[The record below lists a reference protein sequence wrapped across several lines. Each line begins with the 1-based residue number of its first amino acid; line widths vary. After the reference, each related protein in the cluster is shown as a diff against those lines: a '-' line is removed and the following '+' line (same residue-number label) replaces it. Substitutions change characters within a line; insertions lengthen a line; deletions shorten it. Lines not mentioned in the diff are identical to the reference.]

1 MEMKKVLFVATVV
14 KAHIMVFHIPFLKW
28 FKENG
33 YETYV
38 CAKNDY
44 ENKDECNIPYC
55 DNYFDL
61 PFERSPIKKN
71 NFKTYKQLKQIID
84 SNEFDIIHCHTPMGG
99 VLARLAAHNSRSNN
113 ATVIYTAHGF
123 HFYKGA
129 PIANWLLYY
138 PVERWLSRY
147 TDVLITINKED
158 YSRAQNFK
166 AKSIKYVPGVGID
179 THKFNEFNVNKVSKR
194 NEIGIPKDST
204 IVLSVGELN
213 KNKNH
218 EIVIRAIAK
227 LGNPNIYY
235 VICGEGPLAN
245 YLRDLAKELE
255 IANQVKLLGFRS
267 DIAEISKISDVFA
280 FPSFREGLSLSLME
294 AMSSGLPVIC
304 SNIRGNS
311 DLVVEDK
318 GGYLVKPDDLQ
329 GFINA
334 IQKVYE
340 NNKQRKNKGIY
351 NRSMIK
357 NFSLQNVIVEM
368 EYIYSKCNSRENT
381 LN

>member
-1 MEMKKVLFVATVV
+1 MKKVLFVATVV

-44 ENKDECNIPYC
+44 ENKEDCVIPYC
-55 DNYFDL
+55 DYYFDL
-61 PFERSPIKKN
+61 PFERSPIKLN
-71 NFKTYKQLKQIID
+71 NFKTYKQLKEITE

-99 VLARLAAHNSRSNN
+99 VLTRLAARN
-113 ATVIYTAHGF
+113 ARKKNTNVIYTAHGF

-138 PVERWLSRY
+138 PVERWLSRH

-158 YSRAQNFK
+158 FSRAQKFK
-166 AKSIKYVPGVGID
+166 AKSIEYVPGVGID
-179 THKFNEFNVNKVSKR
+179 TNKFKEILVNKTKKR
-194 NEIGIPKDST
+194 SEIGIDDNSL

-218 EIVIRAIAK
+218 ETIIRSIAQLDK
-227 LGNPNIYY
+227 PDIYY
-235 VICGEGPLAN
+235 VICGEGPLVN
-245 YLRDLAKELE
+245 YLKNLTMELGME
-255 IANQVKLLGFRS
+255 NQVKLLGFRT
-267 DIAEISKISDVFA
+267 DIAELSKVSDIFA

-294 AMSSGLPVIC
+294 AMTSGLPVVC

-311 DLVVEDK
+311 DLVVDGK
-318 GGYLVKPDDLQ
+318 GGYLVNPDNIQ
-329 GFINA
+329 GFAN
-334 IQKVYE
+334 VLLNLYE
-340 NNKQRKNKGIY
+340 SNTQRESMGIY
-351 NRSMIK
+351 NRSLIK
-357 NFSLQNVIVEM
+357 NFDLKNVIVEM
-368 EYIYSKCNSRENT
+368 GYIYSKNKFH
-381 LN
+381 